1 MSNQTTQGPF
11 EHIGRHMVALEAKI
25 AKLEADNALLRAFV
39 VADDCL
45 MNSHTQSRADHLRHI
60 TEYKSARVA
69 LDAAGVLE
77 R

>member
-1 MSNQTTQGPF
+1 MTIQRSPEECAAILADKN
-11 EHIGRHMVALEAKI
+11 ERIRA
-25 AKLEADNALLRAFV
+25 LEADNALLRAFV

-69 LDAAGVLE
+69 LDAAGVME